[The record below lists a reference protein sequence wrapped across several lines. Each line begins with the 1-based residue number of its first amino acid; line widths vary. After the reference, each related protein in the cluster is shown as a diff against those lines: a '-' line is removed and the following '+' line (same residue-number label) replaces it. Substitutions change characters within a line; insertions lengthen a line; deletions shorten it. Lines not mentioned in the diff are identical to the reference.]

1 MNILAVAKS
10 GLLGLGIGLALT
22 LLGLTNASI
31 ADRLLNVFVAG
42 VIGLVIGALTEWLTS
57 LLPLRIARTKTF
69 FLINNAIAVAI
80 SALVTALLV
89 RFAAEEFHDRVWT
102 ILAVVIVIVCIG
114 NLLDY
119 LLYRRAQRR
128 LRAAQLALGAPE
140 TNAVDQKSAIGS
152 HPTD

>member
-1 MNILAVAKS
+1 MNILAIAKS

-22 LLGLTNASI
+22 LLNLTNASI
-31 ADRLLNVFVAG
+31 ANRLLNVLVAG

-69 FLINNAIAVAI
+69 FLINNAIAVAV

-89 RFAAEEFHDRVWT
+89 LFAAEKLHDRVWV
-102 ILAVVIVIVCIG
+102 ILAVVIVIVCVG

-128 LRAAQLALGAPE
+128 LRATQLVLNTPE
-140 TNAVDQKSAIGS
+140 TSAVDQEAAAAF
-152 HPTD
+152 PPAN

>member
-1 MNILAVAKS
+1 MNILAIAKS
-10 GLLGLGIGLALT
+10 GLLGLGVGLALT
-22 LLGLTNASI
+22 LLGITNASI
-31 ADRLLNVFVAG
+31 ADRLLNVLVAG
-42 VIGLVIGALTEWLTS
+42 AVGLVIGALTEWLTS

-69 FLINNAIAVAI
+69 FLINNAIAVAV

-89 RFAAEEFHDRVWT
+89 LFAAEEFRDRVWV

-128 LRAAQLALGAPE
+128 LRATQLALGAPE
-140 TNAVDQKSAIGS
+140 ANAVDQESVTGS
-152 HPTD
+152 PPTD